1 MKVRNEGEAK
11 MLVYKLFSETEIRPG
26 IRQKCLMVFAD
37 AIAEANIYG
46 RDKWMVKYDP
56 NHIRLQMNGKIKNI
70 IVCTLGKGRIWM
82 ALDKG
87 LLETSNRQTLLEE
100 SGDWTWDVDDYPEY
114 SSISSRNGY
123 YLPSEKNAKVW
134 PRVRRLHFESIY
146 KAASGE
152 NKPGAPQNHSP
163 EILKYLR
170 NELGRHV
177 PDPLHK

>member
-1 MKVRNEGEAK
+1 MKVSNEGEAK
-11 MLVYKLFSETEIRPG
+11 QLVDWIFPENKVRHEV
-26 IRQKCLMVFAD
+26 RQACLRIFAD
-37 AIAEANIYG
+37 AVAEANIYG
-46 RDKWMVKYDP
+46 RDKWVVKCDS

-70 IVCTLGKGRIWM
+70 IVCTLAKGRIWM

-87 LLETSNRQTLLEE
+87 LLGTPNRQPLPEK
-100 SGDWTWDVDDYPEY
+100 SGDWEWDTDDYPEY
-114 SSISSRNGY
+114 PSISSRNGY
-123 YLPSEKNAKVW
+123 YLPSEKHAKVW
-134 PRVRRLHFESIY
+134 PGIRRLHFESIY

-177 PDPLHK
+177 PDPLHQ